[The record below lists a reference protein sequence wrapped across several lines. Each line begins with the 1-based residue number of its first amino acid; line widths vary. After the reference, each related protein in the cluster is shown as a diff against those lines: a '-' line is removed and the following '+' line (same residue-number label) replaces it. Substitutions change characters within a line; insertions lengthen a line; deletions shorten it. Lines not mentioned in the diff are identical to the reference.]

1 MNEPTTRD
9 ESRPVFVSLQMPQQV
24 PPVDRTS
31 ARPTG
36 AHSDQSG
43 VEANGLINLLAK
55 GIGSLFG

>member
-36 AHSDQSG
+36 ADNDPSG
-43 VEANGLINLLAK
+43 VEANFLPLLGAL
-55 GIGSLFG
+55 GSLLF